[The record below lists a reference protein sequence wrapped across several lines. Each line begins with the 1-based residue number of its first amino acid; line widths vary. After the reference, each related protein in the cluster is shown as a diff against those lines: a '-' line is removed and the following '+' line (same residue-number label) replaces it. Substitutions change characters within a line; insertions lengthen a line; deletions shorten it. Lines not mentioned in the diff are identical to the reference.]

1 MTRRTFLAAA
11 SAIASL
17 GIGGPAAAQD
27 RGTARVTLDVEGMHC
42 GRCARR
48 IEDVVGDLRGVVS
61 ADVDF
66 DQTRASVVYQPN
78 HVTVAQIIRAIE
90 DAGFQARVHRS

>member
-1 MTRRTFLAAA
+1 MTRRTFVGAACALVALGLA
-11 SAIASL
+11 
-17 GIGGPAAAQD
+17 GPAAAQD
-27 RGTARVTLDVEGMHC
+27 RGTARVTLDVEGMRC
-42 GRCARR
+42 GACARR

-78 HVTVAQIIRAIE
+78 RVTVAQIIRAIE
-90 DAGFQARVHRS
+90 GAGFQARVHQS